1 VIEEGSMKKKRE
13 TGRSRVVRGEVRLL
27 KDGYVMIRLGQ
38 LAFVAPAGQ
47 IRVMRLHRY
56 EHVWKH
62 NSITDEMRE
71 RLIPIYEMRK
81 EGKREVP
88 RRPKGDGE
96 AGGREVVSG
105 EGNRRQP
112 KGHVPGGSTG
122 PEGTATQTV
131 ADGVAQG
138 V

>member
-1 VIEEGSMKKKRE
+1 VKKKRE

-27 KDGYVMIRLGQ
+27 KDGHVMIKLGQ

-47 IRVMRLHRY
+47 VRVMRLHRY
-56 EHVWKH
+56 EHVWRH
-62 NSITDEMRE
+62 NTITDEMRE

-88 RRPKGDGE
+88 RESKSDGE

-105 EGNRRQP
+105 KGDRRQP
-112 KGHVPGGSTG
+112 KGHVPGDSTG
-122 PEGTATQTV
+122 SEGTSTQTV

>member
-1 VIEEGSMKKKRE
+1 VKKRE

-27 KDGYVMIRLGQ
+27 KDGHVMIKLGQ

-47 IRVMRLHRY
+47 VRVMRLHRY
-56 EHVWKH
+56 EHVWRH
-62 NSITDEMRE
+62 SSITDEMRE

-88 RRPKGDGE
+88 RGPKGDGE

-105 EGNRRQP
+105 KGDRRQS
-112 KGHVPGGSTG
+112 KGHGLGSPTG
-122 PEGTATQTV
+122 HDSTATSPV
-131 ADGVAQG
+131 ADGVDKG

>member
-1 VIEEGSMKKKRE
+1 VKKRE

-27 KDGYVMIRLGQ
+27 KDGHVMIKLGQ

-47 IRVMRLHRY
+47 VRVMRLHRY
-56 EHVWKH
+56 EHVWRH
-62 NSITDEMRE
+62 NAVTDEMRE
-71 RLIPIYEMRK
+71 RLIPIYEMRR

-88 RRPKGDGE
+88 RGSKGDGE

-105 EGNRRQP
+105 KGDRRQS

-122 PEGTATQTV
+122 PEGTATQAV
-131 ADGVAQG
+131 ADSVDKGV
-138 V
+138 